1 MAKSWVGHNNKVF
14 QKAIV
19 EHSAKLERTLISVL
33 DDLANEIV
41 DYIEAFAEIE
51 SMPYYTANLA
61 DSTGVGVYLDGTLMV
76 YMPTQKATEPQDY
89 GGVGN
94 IWGTDYLYD
103 ALVEGQSNFNKGIWA
118 VLFSSVPYA
127 VKVDDFGTTHRD
139 GSTSTPAGYF
149 SEKLTSEMLKN
160 FKTAFARK
168 FPNIAKQLTTI

>member
-14 QKAIV
+14 RKAIA
-19 EHSAKLERTLISVL
+19 EHRAKLEKKLISVL

-41 DYIEAFAEIE
+41 DYIEAFSEIE

-76 YMPTQKATEPQDY
+76 YMPTQKATEPQEY
-89 GGVGN
+89 NGN
-94 IWGTDYLYD
+94 ENVWGTEYLYD
-103 ALVEGQSNFNKGIWA
+103 ALVAGQADFNRGTWV

-149 SEKLTSEMLKN
+149 SDRLTSEMLEN
-160 FKTAFARK
+160 FKTAFARE
-168 FPNIAKQLTTI
+168 FPNIAKQLTSI